1 MIFGLGTCPR
11 GQVPSPKPVNYS
23 VYSLK
28 ITEMTEKDLNHWIM
42 YHEIHKLNRMG
53 FSASRIASFLGMDA
67 RTVRKYLKL
76 TEAQYEGHM
85 LQSDRKKI
93 LSPYEGFVAS
103 NLKEYP
109 ETSTAQI
116 HDWLKECHPDLP
128 QVSPRTVFNFV
139 MFIRQ
144 KYNIP
149 YESVPRSFFP
159 VQELA
164 YGYQAQ
170 VDFGQY
176 NMRCSN
182 GKRKK
187 VYFFAM
193 VLSRSR
199 MKFVWFKDAPFTTG
213 DVTYAHEK
221 AFGYFGGIPRIIVYD
236 QDRTM
241 VVDENLGEIIL
252 TSGFREYSRS
262 RGFELHFCR
271 KSDPQS
277 KGKVENLIQ
286 YIKKNFLFNRLYLD
300 NETLNEQA
308 IAWLHRTAN
317 HLPHNYTKI
326 APQEAFRE
334 EAEYLTPY
342 RPLTINTLAAMDKY
356 TLRKTNVI
364 DYKSNFYTL
373 PEGTYKGP
381 GSFVMVKTEEDK
393 ILIYDKNEQLITS
406 HVISQGQGK
415 TIINTHHKRDTSK
428 SLNDMA
434 QKIGECFTDKSLIE
448 DYLEKIRRKYPR
460 YTRDHFQALLKALGT
475 TRREAA
481 DKTLVF
487 CVNNDILH
495 GSEFNQVLQ
504 VVYMEGHEKNIIKP
518 IKLLHGTDTLKIEYE
533 PQISDIDD
541 YDKYINQ

>member
-1 MIFGLGTCPR
+1 
-11 GQVPSPKPVNYS
+11 
-23 VYSLK
+23 
-28 ITEMTEKDLNHWIM
+28 MTEKDLNNWIM
-42 YHEIHKLNRMG
+42 YHEIHKLNRMR
-53 FSASRIASFLGMDA
+53 FTASRIARFLGMDA
-67 RTVRKYLKL
+67 RTVRKYLKM
-76 TEAQYEGHM
+76 TEAQYEQH
-85 LQSDRKKI
+85 LLRSDRKKV
-93 LSPYEGFVAS
+93 LAPYESFVAE

-116 HDWLKECHPDLP
+116 HDWLKEHHPDLP
-128 QVSPRTVFNFV
+128 EVSPRTVFNFV

-149 YESVPRSFFP
+149 YEPVTRSFFP
-159 VQELA
+159 VEELA

-187 VYFFAM
+187 IFFFAM

-199 MKFVWFKDAPFTTG
+199 MKYVWFKDAPFTTG
-213 DVTYAHEK
+213 DVIYAHEK
-221 AFGYFGGIPRIIVYD
+221 AFEFFGGIPKIVVYD
-236 QDRTM
+236 QDRTL

-252 TSGFREYSRS
+252 TSGFREYTRG

-271 KSDPQS
+271 KADPQS
-277 KGKVENLIQ
+277 KGKVENVIQ
-286 YIKKNFLFNRLYLD
+286 YIKKNFLFNRLYQD

-308 IAWLHRTAN
+308 VAWLCRTAN

-326 APQEAFRE
+326 APQVAFRE

-342 RPLTINTLAAMDKY
+342 RPLITNTPAEMKKFIV
-356 TLRKTNVI
+356 RKTNI
-364 DYKSNFYTL
+364 IAYKSNFYTL
-373 PEGTYKGP
+373 PEGSYKGS
-381 GSFVMVKTEEDK
+381 GSFVMVKTEGDK
-393 ILIYDKNEQLITS
+393 IFIYDKDQKLITS

-428 SLNDMA
+428 SLDEMA
-434 QKIGECFTDKSLIE
+434 QKIRECFSDKSLIE
-448 DYLEKIRRKYPR
+448 DYLEKIRGKYPR
-460 YTRDHFQALLKALGT
+460 YIRDHFQALLKTLDA

-481 DKTLVF
+481 DETLAF
-487 CVNNDILH
+487 CVKNDVLH

-504 VVYMEGHEKNIIKP
+504 ILFMEGQKKNMTKP
-518 IKLLHGTDTLKIEYE
+518 IKLLHRTDVLKIDHE
-533 PQISDIDD
+533 PETSNIDD
-541 YDKYINQ
+541 YDKYIKQ

>member
-1 MIFGLGTCPR
+1 
-11 GQVPSPKPVNYS
+11 
-23 VYSLK
+23 
-28 ITEMTEKDLNHWIM
+28 MTEKDLNNWIM
-42 YHEIHKLNRMG
+42 YHEIHKLKRMG
-53 FSASRIASFLGMDA
+53 FSASRIARFLGMDA
-67 RTVRKYLKL
+67 RTVRKYLQM
-76 TEAQYEGHM
+76 TEAQYEEH
-85 LQSDRKKI
+85 LLRSDRKKI
-93 LSPYEGFVAS
+93 LSPYESFVAD

-116 HDWLKECHPDLP
+116 HDWLKEHHPNLP
-128 QVSPRTVFNFV
+128 EASPRTVFNFV

-149 YESVPRSFFP
+149 YEPVTRSFFP
-159 VQELA
+159 VQELT

-170 VDFGQY
+170 VDFGEY

-182 GKRKK
+182 GKRRK

-213 DVTYAHEK
+213 DVIYAHEK
-221 AFGYFGGIPRIIVYD
+221 AFEFFGGIPRIIVYD

-241 VVDENLGEIIL
+241 VVDENLGEVIL
-252 TSGFREYSRS
+252 TSGFREYTRS

-277 KGKVENLIQ
+277 KGKVENVIQ

-300 NETLNEQA
+300 NEMLNEQA

-342 RPLTINTLAAMDKY
+342 RPLTINTLPEMKKY
-356 TLRKTNVI
+356 ILRKHNVI

-381 GSFVMVKTEEDK
+381 GSFVMVKTEGDK
-393 ILIYDKNEQLITS
+393 IFIYDKDQQLITS
-406 HVISQGQGK
+406 HAISREQGK
-415 TIINTHHKRDTSK
+415 TISNRHHKRDISK
-428 SLNDMA
+428 SLDEMA
-434 QKIGECFTDKSLIE
+434 QKIGECFTDKLLIE
-448 DYLEKIRRKYPR
+448 DYLEKIRHKYPR
-460 YTRDHFQALLKALGT
+460 YTRDHFQALLKALDT
-475 TRREAA
+475 TDLKTA
-481 DKTLVF
+481 DKTLAF

-495 GSEFNQVLQ
+495 GSEFNQVIQILH
-504 VVYMEGHEKNIIKP
+504 MEGHEKKMTVP
-518 IKLLHGTDTLKIEYE
+518 IKLLHGTDVLKIDHE
-533 PQISDIDD
+533 PETSNIDD

>member
-1 MIFGLGTCPR
+1 
-11 GQVPSPKPVNYS
+11 
-23 VYSLK
+23 
-28 ITEMTEKDLNHWIM
+28 MTEKNLNNWIM
-42 YHEIHKLNRMG
+42 YHEIHKLNRMS
-53 FSASRIASFLGMDA
+53 FSAACIARFLGMDA
-67 RTVRKYLKL
+67 RTVRKYLKM
-76 TEAQYEGHM
+76 TEAQYEGH
-85 LQSDRKKI
+85 LLRSDRKKI
-93 LSPYEGFVAS
+93 LAPYERFVAE

-116 HDWLKECHPDLP
+116 HDWLKEHHRDLP
-128 QVSPRTVFNFV
+128 EVSPRTVFNFV

-149 YESVPRSFFP
+149 HEPATRSFFP
-159 VQELA
+159 VEELA

-170 VDFGQY
+170 VDFGEY

-213 DVTYAHEK
+213 DVIYAHEK
-221 AFGYFGGIPRIIVYD
+221 AFEFFGGIPKIVVYD

-241 VVDENLGEIIL
+241 AVDENLGEIIL
-252 TSGFREYSRS
+252 TSGFREYTRS

-271 KSDPQS
+271 KADPQS
-277 KGKVENLIQ
+277 KGKVENVIQ
-286 YIKKNFLFNRLYLD
+286 YTKKNFLFNRLFQD

-317 HLPHNYTKI
+317 HLPHNYTKVI
-326 APQEAFRE
+326 PQEDFLQ
-334 EAEYLTPY
+334 EAESLTPY
-342 RPLTINTLAAMDKY
+342 KPLTTNTPAEMKKY
-356 TLRKTNVI
+356 IIRKTNVI
-364 DYKSNFYTL
+364 AYKSNFYSL

-393 ILIYDKNEQLITS
+393 IFIYDKDQKLITS
-406 HVISQGQGK
+406 HVISGEQGK

-428 SLNDMA
+428 SLDDMA
-434 QKIGECFTDKSLIE
+434 QKITEYFTDKSLIG
-448 DYLEKIRRKYPR
+448 DYLEKIRGKYPR
-460 YTRDHFQALLKALGT
+460 YTRDHFQALLKALDT
-475 TRREAA
+475 AHRETS
-481 DKTLVF
+481 DKTLDF
-487 CVNNDILH
+487 CLKNNILH
-495 GSEFNQVLQ
+495 GSEFSQVLQ
-504 VVYMEGHEKNIIKP
+504 VLYTEEQQKKMADP
-518 IKLLHGTDTLKIEYE
+518 IKLLNRTDALKIDHE
-533 PQISDIDD
+533 PETSNIDD

>member
-1 MIFGLGTCPR
+1 
-11 GQVPSPKPVNYS
+11 
-23 VYSLK
+23 
-28 ITEMTEKDLNHWIM
+28 MTEKDLNNWIM
-42 YHEIHKLNRMG
+42 YHEIHKLHRMG
-53 FSASRIASFLGMDA
+53 FTASRIARFLGMDA
-67 RTVRKYLKL
+67 RTVRKYIKM
-76 TEAQYEGHM
+76 TEAQYEVH
-85 LQSDRKKI
+85 LLRSDRKRI
-93 LSPYEGFVAS
+93 LSPYESFVAE

-116 HDWLKECHPDLP
+116 HDWLKEHHPDLP
-128 QVSPRTVFNFV
+128 EVTPRTVYNFV

-149 YESVPRSFFP
+149 YEPVTRSFFP
-159 VQELA
+159 VEELA
-164 YGYQAQ
+164 NGYQAQ

-213 DVTYAHEK
+213 DVIYAHER
-221 AFGYFGGIPRIIVYD
+221 AFEFFGGIPKIVVYD

-252 TSGFREYSRS
+252 TSGFREYTCS

-271 KSDPQS
+271 KADPQS
-277 KGKVENLIQ
+277 KGKVENVIQ
-286 YIKKNFLFNRLYLD
+286 YIKKNFLFNRLYQD

-326 APQEAFRE
+326 APQEAFLQ
-334 EAEYLTPY
+334 EADYLTPY
-342 RPLTINTLAAMDKY
+342 RPLITNTPAEMEKY
-356 TLRKTNVI
+356 IVRKTNI
-364 DYKSNFYTL
+364 IAYKSNFYTL
-373 PEGTYKGP
+373 PEGTYKGS
-381 GSFVMVKTEEDK
+381 GSFVMVKTEGDK
-393 ILIYDKNEQLITS
+393 IFIYDKDQKLITS
-406 HVISQGQGK
+406 HGICQGQGK
-415 TIINTHHKRDTSK
+415 TISNTHHKRDTSK
-428 SLNDMA
+428 SLDEMA
-434 QKIGECFTDKSLIE
+434 QKIRECFSDKSLIE
-448 DYLEKIRRKYPR
+448 DYLEKIRGKYPR
-460 YTRDHFQALLKALGT
+460 YIRDHFQALLKALDA

-481 DKTLVF
+481 DETLAF
-487 CVNNDILH
+487 CVKNDILH

-504 VVYMEGHEKNIIKP
+504 VLFMEGQEKKMTKP
-518 IKLLHGTDTLKIEYE
+518 IKLLHGTDVLKIDHE
-533 PQISDIDD
+533 PESSNIDD